1 MTHKCPSA
9 AIRKPHLSKILH
21 VEDIRHSIEESR
33 ADGKV
38 VPADKV
44 FEALEA
50 RIMDM
55 TRRLGR

>member
-1 MTHKCPSA
+1 MTHKCPSTA
-9 AIRKPHLSKILH
+9 TREPHLSGSLH

-50 RIMDM
+50 CIMGM
-55 TRRLGR
+55 TRHFGR